1 MKACLFVVALAAAT
15 PALAQSSAERMAAIR
30 DLVNS
35 HTYVFVPQ
43 TAMPSRGSTHQ
54 ILDNFEL
61 RITTNSV
68 ASNLPY
74 FGQAY
79 VAPIDPTKGPLTFT
93 SHKFEYTVTPGK
105 KEGWE
110 VLIRPQDLEYTD
122 VQRMTLDISAAGYTS
137 VRVLFTNRDPI
148 SFTGTITAP
157 QGK

>member
-1 MKACLFVVALAAAT
+1 MLKY
-15 PALAQSSAERMAAIR
+15 IR
-30 DLVNS
+30 SPGIDD
-35 HTYVFVPQ
+35 VFVPQ
-43 TAMPSRGSTHQ
+43 TAMPSRGRTHQ
-54 ILDNFEL
+54 IMDDFEL

-68 ASNLPY
+68 VSNLPY

-110 VLIRPQDLEYTD
+110 VLIRPHDLEYTD

-137 VRVLFTNRDPI
+137 VRVSFTNRDPI
-148 SFTGTITAP
+148 SFTGTIGAP
-157 QGK
+157 EGK

>member
-15 PALAQSSAERMAAIR
+15 PALAQSAAERMAAIKE
-30 DLVNS
+30 LVNS

-43 TAMPSRGSTHQ
+43 TAMPSRGRTHQ
-54 ILDNFEL
+54 IMDDFEL
-61 RITTNSV
+61 QITTNSV
-68 ASNLPY
+68 VSNLPY

-110 VLIRPQDLEYTD
+110 VLIRPHDLEYTD

-137 VRVLFTNRDPI
+137 LRVSFTNRDPI
-148 SFTGTITAP
+148 SFTGTIT
-157 QGK
+157 